1 MKAIHVIENWASGD
15 NRVIEIIAKDA
26 ETALAEY
33 VKHCKVFND
42 DMVKFEKL
50 SEQVFVATWNRE
62 WGF

>member
-1 MKAIHVIENWASGD
+1 MRTYHVIENCDSQ
-15 NRVIEIIAKDA
+15 VIEIIARNA
-26 ETALAEY
+26 ETALTTY

-42 DMVKFEKL
+42 DTVNFERL